1 MWREN
6 INYLKVLTEASV
18 SVSTNPMLTEPLP
31 TTASAD
37 ISERQHMLIFPQTL
51 VIHVTKEDI

>member
-18 SVSTNPMLTEPLP
+18 SVSTDPMLTEPLP
-31 TTASAD
+31 TIASAD
-37 ISERQHMLIFPQTL
+37 ISERQHMLISPQTL
-51 VIHVTKEDI
+51 VIHVTKKDI

>member
-6 INYLKVLTEASV
+6 INYLKVLTE
-18 SVSTNPMLTEPLP
+18 PLTI
-31 TTASAD
+31 TASAD
-37 ISERQHMLIFPQTL
+37 ISESQHMLISPQTL